1 MATADLAEKISKA
14 RGVVLSVAPYLARGL
29 FRMRFVQD
37 DRIPTLGISPSFR
50 VSYNGTFVESKVT
63 EAELAGIVLHELFH
77 PIGMYFDRLRGRE
90 ARYSNGMPVFNAA
103 HDILINDQ
111 VRALGLSLPE
121 GVLLREK
128 LGVPEHLLTAEEVYD
143 WLLSQADESPVSGS
157 FGEGDGGDGL
167 ELGEGEVMEGDEG
180 IVAKQIAADVQEY
193 AKRHPGKVPNSLEM
207 WADSVLARPK
217 IRWQDVIRSQRTR
230 QVAAWVAGS
239 EQPTFG
245 RRSRR
250 QDSVGGKDF
259 VLPGRVKSLPLTV
272 VIVDMSGSMSD
283 GTTGS
288 AVLTSVGG
296 IIDAS
301 GGQTLA
307 ITCDTAAQVLG
318 PIASA
323 REIVAKGRH
332 GGGTDMT
339 PAFEE
344 ARKMKAACVI
354 CITDGYLPPVP
365 DSAIWLITPG
375 GARQDWMRGTVL
387 QYE

>member
-37 DRIPTLGISPSFR
+37 DRVPTLGISPSFR
-50 VSYNGTFVESKVT
+50 VSYNGAYTAGVT
-63 EAELAGIVLHELFH
+63 EAELAGIVLHELYH
-77 PIGMYFDRLRGRE
+77 CIGRHHERMGYHAVRVR
-90 ARYSNGMPVFNAA
+90 SGMTYWNIAA
-103 HDILINDQ
+103 DVLVNDA
-111 VRALGLSLPE
+111 VRAVGLSLPN
-121 GVLLREK
+121 GVVTRERLK
-128 LGVPEHLLTAEEVYD
+128 VPEIHATVEDVYD
-143 WLLSQADESPVSGS
+143 WLLAQAEDGGGGS
-157 FGEGDGGDGL
+157 FAEGDGGDL
-167 ELGEGEVMEGDEG
+167 QPPGEGEVMEGDEG

-301 GGQTLA
+301 GGQTIA

-323 REIVAKGRH
+323 REIVARGRH

-344 ARKMKAACVI
+344 ARKMKAACTI

-365 DSAIWLITPG
+365 DRAIWLITPG